1 MIRTILT
8 LAMLTF
14 VANATAAPAPAPTP
28 ASGPAKLIV
37 HTDKPGHA
45 VSPTLYGIFFEEINR
60 AGDGGLYAEMIQNR
74 SFEDSDKG
82 PTAWTVEKSGTG
94 VAVEIDRTHAMSAD
108 EKFNRSSLRVQLLE
122 GGEARISNEGFKGMS
137 VRDKRSYQLSMMVR
151 GVAETTVSL
160 RGRDG
165 KLIAEPFKLEKT
177 DASAWKKFDHRFTA
191 TGEDAKAQLVIA
203 CKGPGEVWF
212 DMVSLLPRPRWNGM
226 PLRADLAGMVEDLRP
241 AFMRF
246 PGGCWVEGETLAGAY
261 RWKETIGDAANRRTQ
276 YNLWKYQS
284 SHGLGFHEYLQLAE
298 TLGAEPLFVINCG
311 MSHKEVAPMSDMPA
325 YVQDA
330 LDAIEYANGPADST
344 WGAIRAKN
352 GRKQPFHLRYIEIG
366 NENGGKEYDERYALF
381 YDAIKKQYPEI
392 RLVANLWH
400 GKPTSRPIEIL
411 DEHYYNNPGFFIA
424 NADRYDNYDRKAEKI
439 YVGEYAVTRDAGQG
453 NLMAALGEAAFMTG
467 LERNSDVVVMASYAP
482 LFANVQYKAW
492 NPDLI
497 CFDAARSYGTP
508 SYYVQQM
515 FAVNRAD
522 VVLPVDLTSNDV
534 VKKRTG
540 GVGVG
545 TWVTQAEFKDLKVTA
560 NEKTI
565 LGPTLADGTKQ
576 FNRLEGDWKV
586 EDGVARQS
594 GDKEGAF
601 AVAGDAKWDGD
612 YVYSLK
618 ARKLGGKEGFLIV
631 FHHAANDTYAFWNIG
646 GWGNKR
652 HQIEIVDGGAKS
664 QIGKPVDGSI
674 EPNRWYDIRVETN
687 GEQIRCFLDDKLIH
701 DITYPKRKPLF
712 ATAGRKGNDVIL
724 KVVNVSPDR
733 QETDVRLA
741 GMSGDLPIRIRATV
755 MSGKPDDENSLDQPT
770 KITPAERDLMFAKPA
785 FTHRFPAHSVTVMRV
800 RPADR

>member
-1 MIRTILT
+1 MIADMRPG
-8 LAMLTF
+8 F
-14 VANATAAPAPAPTP
+14 V
-28 ASGPAKLIV
+28 
-37 HTDKPGHA
+37 
-45 VSPTLYGIFFEEINR
+45 
-60 AGDGGLYAEMIQNR
+60 
-74 SFEDSDKG
+74 
-82 PTAWTVEKSGTG
+82 
-94 VAVEIDRTHAMSAD
+94 
-108 EKFNRSSLRVQLLE
+108 
-122 GGEARISNEGFKGMS
+122 
-137 VRDKRSYQLSMMVR
+137 
-151 GVAETTVSL
+151 
-160 RGRDG
+160 
-165 KLIAEPFKLEKT
+165 
-177 DASAWKKFDHRFTA
+177 
-191 TGEDAKAQLVIA
+191 
-203 CKGPGEVWF
+203 
-212 DMVSLLPRPRWNGM
+212 
-226 PLRADLAGMVEDLRP
+226 
-241 AFMRF
+241 RF
-246 PGGCWVEGETLAGAY
+246 PGGCWVEGETMATAY
-261 RWKETIGDAANRRTQ
+261 RWKQTIGDVARRRNH
-276 YNLWKYQS
+276 YNLWRYHS
-284 SHGLGFHEYLQLAE
+284 THGLGYHEYLQFCE
-298 TLGAEPLFVINCG
+298 DLGAEPRFVINCG
-311 MSHKEVAPMSDMPA
+311 MSHRENVPMDKMGE

-352 GRKQPFHLRYIEIG
+352 GRKQPFHLKYIEIG

-392 RLVANLWH
+392 RLVANLWR
-400 GKPTSRPIEIL
+400 GKPKSRPIEIL

-424 NADRYDNYDRKAEKI
+424 NADRYDSYDRKAEKI

-515 FAVNRAD
+515 FMVNRAD
-522 VVLPVDLTSNDV
+522 SVLPVELTSSDV
-534 VKKRTG
+534 VKKRIG

-560 NEKTI
+560 GDKTI
-565 LGPTLADGTKQ
+565 FASEASSTEKQ
-576 FNRLEGDWKV
+576 FGRLEGDWKI
-586 EDGVARQS
+586 EDGAIRQS
-594 GDKEGAF
+594 GNKEGAF
-601 AVAGDAKWDGD
+601 AVVGDGKWDGD

-631 FHHAANDTYAFWNIG
+631 FHHATNNTYAFWNIG

-674 EPNRWYDIRVETN
+674 EPNRWYDIRVETK
-687 GEQIRCFLDDKLIH
+687 GEQIKCFLDDKLMH
-701 DITYPKRKPLF
+701 DTTYPKRKPLF
-712 ATAGRKGNDVIL
+712 ATAGRKGNETIV

-733 QETDVRLA
+733 QETDVHLA
-741 GMSGDLPIRIRATV
+741 GLSADAPIRIRATV
-755 MSGKPDDENSLDQPT
+755 MSGKPDEENSLEQPT

-785 FTHRFPAHSVTVMRV
+785 FTHRFPPHSVTVMRV